1 MSDYVSDVA
10 FTPAVKAE
18 QEKRGSRNGYARHM
32 EKTDWP
38 SEISDDLAAFIAL
51 RDGFYFAT
59 ATADGRPY
67 IQHRGG
73 PKGFLKAL
81 DKKRLAFAD
90 FSGNKQYISLGN
102 LAEND
107 KAHLFLMDYPGRR
120 RVKIWGRAAVVED
133 DPKLLRALADENDEA
148 RPERAIMFTVE
159 AWDVNCPQHI
169 PQRFTEEE
177 MAPAIRNSMQQ
188 IVDRLQSRIDSLEAE
203 LAAVRSEQA

>member
-1 MSDYVSDVA
+1 MPDYVSDVA
-10 FTPAVKAE
+10 FTPAVKAQ

-32 EKTDWP
+32 EKSDWP
-38 SEISDDLAAFIAL
+38 SEINDDLAAFIAL
-51 RDGFYFAT
+51 RDSFYFAT
-59 ATADGRPY
+59 STADGQPY

-73 PKGFLKAL
+73 PKGFLKVL

-120 RVKIWGRAAVVED
+120 RVKIWGHATVVED
-133 DPKLLRALADENDEA
+133 DPELLNVLVDESYEA
-148 RPERAIMFTVE
+148 RPERVIVFTVD

-169 PQRFTEEE
+169 LQRFTEEE
-177 MAPAIRNSMQQ
+177 MAPAIRDSMQQ
-188 IVDRLQSRIDSLEAE
+188 IVDQLQSRINSLEAE
-203 LAAVRSEQA
+203 LAAVRSEQT